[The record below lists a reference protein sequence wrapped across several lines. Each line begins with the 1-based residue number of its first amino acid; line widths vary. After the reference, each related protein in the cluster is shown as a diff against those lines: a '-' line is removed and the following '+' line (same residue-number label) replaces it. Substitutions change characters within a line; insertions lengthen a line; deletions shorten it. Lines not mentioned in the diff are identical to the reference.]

1 MKKTDRR
8 KLAEGHLDRY
18 DWAKG
23 RRGAF
28 AKKAAKASEL
38 LRILE
43 PELAEHFPDSKSV
56 NEELHALLALDQALP
71 RRKGRRHAAA

>member
-1 MKKTDRR
+1 MTKADRR
-8 KLAEGHLDRY
+8 KLPEGHADRY

-23 RRGAF
+23 TRGTL

-56 NEELHALLALDQALP
+56 NDALRALLALDQALP
-71 RRKGRRHAAA
+71 RRKGKRRAAA

>member
-1 MKKTDRR
+1 MKKTERR
-8 KLAEGHLDRY
+8 KLPEGHVDRY

-23 RRGAF
+23 RRGAL

-56 NEELHALLALDQALP
+56 NEALHALLALDQALHG
-71 RRKGRRHAAA
+71 RKGKRHAAA

>member
-1 MKKTDRR
+1 MKKNEGR
-8 KLAEGHLDRY
+8 KLPEGHLGRY
-18 DWAKG
+18 DWTKG
-23 RRGAF
+23 QRGVLS
-28 AKKAAKASEL
+28 KKAAKASDL

-56 NEELHALLALDQALP
+56 NEALQALLALDQALP

>member
-1 MKKTDRR
+1 MTKTDRR
-8 KLAEGHLDRY
+8 KLPEGHHDRY
-18 DWAKG
+18 DWS
-23 RRGAF
+23 
-28 AKKAAKASEL
+28 KAARGVLSKRASKASEL

-56 NEELHALLALDQALP
+56 NDALRALIALDQALP

>member
-8 KLAEGHLDRY
+8 KLPEEHADRY
-18 DWAKG
+18 DWAKAA
-23 RRGAF
+23 RGALSE
-28 AKKAAKASEL
+28 KAGKASEL

-56 NEELHALLALDQALP
+56 NDALRALLALDQALP
-71 RRKGRRHAAA
+71 RRKKSRHRAA